1 VNEEDKSKK
10 ISDMELSLIS
20 AISGLDNKLEE
31 LDHNLALISKSGT
44 QFSNSNIS
52 ENDINKKI
60 QNFEEKLISLDKK
73 ISEKILITKND
84 KYINTIP
91 SKSKIGPVRK
101 GYALAE
107 NLRLKRIDSLE
118 QQLSDLAKQFN
129 EKFPASKNNN
139 EIKVSPMEENTKSEI
154 VITEDF
160 VYERSKGMFFAFL
173 FSIAIV
179 FLLIIVS
186 TGTNIFI

>member
-1 VNEEDKSKK
+1 MNEEDKSKK

-31 LDHNLALISKSGT
+31 LDHNLALISKSGI

>member
-1 VNEEDKSKK
+1 MNEEDKSKK

-31 LDHNLALISKSGT
+31 LDHNLALISKSGI

-73 ISEKILITKND
+73 ISEKILISKND

-139 EIKVSPMEENTKSEI
+139 EIKVSSMEENTKSEI

-160 VYERSKGMFFAFL
+160 VCERSKGMFFAFL

>member
-1 VNEEDKSKK
+1 MNEEDKSKK

-73 ISEKILITKND
+73 ISEKILISKND

-173 FSIAIV
+173 FFIAII

>member
-31 LDHNLALISKSGT
+31 LDHNLALISKSGI

-73 ISEKILITKND
+73 ISEKILISKND

-118 QQLSDLAKQFN
+118 QQLSDLAIQFN

-139 EIKVSPMEENTKSEI
+139 EIKVSSIEENTKSEI

-173 FSIAIV
+173 FSIAII

>member
-1 VNEEDKSKK
+1 MNEEDKSKK

-31 LDHNLALISKSGT
+31 LDHNLALISKSGI

-73 ISEKILITKND
+73 ISEKILISKND

-118 QQLSDLAKQFN
+118 QQLSDLTKQFN

-139 EIKVSPMEENTKSEI
+139 EIKVSSMKENTISEI

-173 FSIAIV
+173 FSIAII

>member
-31 LDHNLALISKSGT
+31 LDHNLALISKSGI

-73 ISEKILITKND
+73 ISEKILISKND

-139 EIKVSPMEENTKSEI
+139 EIKVSSIEENTKSEI

-173 FSIAIV
+173 FSIAII

>member
-1 VNEEDKSKK
+1 MNEEDKSKK

-173 FSIAIV
+173 FSIAII

>member
-1 VNEEDKSKK
+1 MNEEDKSKK

-31 LDHNLALISKSGT
+31 LDHNLALISKSGI

-52 ENDINKKI
+52 ENDINIKI

-73 ISEKILITKND
+73 ISEKILISKND

-139 EIKVSPMEENTKSEI
+139 EIKVSSMEENTKSEI

-173 FSIAIV
+173 FSIAII

>member
-1 VNEEDKSKK
+1 MNEEDKSKK

-101 GYALAE
+101 GYALSE

-139 EIKVSPMEENTKSEI
+139 EIKVSSMEENTKSKI

-160 VYERSKGMFFAFL
+160 VYERSKGIFFAFL
-173 FSIAIV
+173 FSIAII

>member
-31 LDHNLALISKSGT
+31 LDHNLALISKSGI

-73 ISEKILITKND
+73 ISDKILISKND

-173 FSIAIV
+173 FSIAII

>member
-1 VNEEDKSKK
+1 MNEEDKSKK

-31 LDHNLALISKSGT
+31 LDHNLALISKSGI

-73 ISEKILITKND
+73 ISDKILISKND

-173 FSIAIV
+173 FSIAII

>member
-1 VNEEDKSKK
+1 MNEEDKSKK

-31 LDHNLALISKSGT
+31 LDHNLALISKSGI

-139 EIKVSPMEENTKSEI
+139 EIKVSPIEENTKSEI

-173 FSIAIV
+173 FSIAII

>member
-1 VNEEDKSKK
+1 MNEEDKSKK

-31 LDHNLALISKSGT
+31 LDHNLALISKSGIK
-44 QFSNSNIS
+44 FSNSNIS

-73 ISEKILITKND
+73 ISDKILISKND

-139 EIKVSPMEENTKSEI
+139 EIKVSTIEENTKSEI

-173 FSIAIV
+173 FSIAII

>member
-1 VNEEDKSKK
+1 MNEEDKSKK

-31 LDHNLALISKSGT
+31 LDHNLALISKSGIK
-44 QFSNSNIS
+44 FSNSNIS

-73 ISEKILITKND
+73 ISEKILISKND

-139 EIKVSPMEENTKSEI
+139 EIKVSTIEENTKSEI

-173 FSIAIV
+173 FSIAII

>member
-1 VNEEDKSKK
+1 MNEEDKSKK

-31 LDHNLALISKSGT
+31 LDHNLALISKSGI

-118 QQLSDLAKQFN
+118 QQLSDLAIQFN

-139 EIKVSPMEENTKSEI
+139 EIKVSSIEENTKSEI

>member
-1 VNEEDKSKK
+1 MNEEDKSKK

-31 LDHNLALISKSGT
+31 LDHNLALISKSGI

-73 ISEKILITKND
+73 ISEKILISKND

-139 EIKVSPMEENTKSEI
+139 EIKVSSMKENTISEI

-173 FSIAIV
+173 FSIAII

>member
-1 VNEEDKSKK
+1 MNEEDKSKK

-31 LDHNLALISKSGT
+31 LDHNLALISKSGIK
-44 QFSNSNIS
+44 FSNSNIS

-73 ISEKILITKND
+73 ISEKILISKND

-139 EIKVSPMEENTKSEI
+139 EIKVSTIEENTKSEI

>member
-1 VNEEDKSKK
+1 MNEEDKSKK

-73 ISEKILITKND
+73 ISEKILISKND

-139 EIKVSPMEENTKSEI
+139 EIKVSSIEENTKSEI

-173 FSIAIV
+173 FSIAII

>member
-1 VNEEDKSKK
+1 MNEEDKSKK

-139 EIKVSPMEENTKSEI
+139 EIKVSSMEENTKSKI

-173 FSIAIV
+173 FSIAII

>member
-1 VNEEDKSKK
+1 MNEEDKSKK

-31 LDHNLALISKSGT
+31 LDHNLALISKSGI

-139 EIKVSPMEENTKSEI
+139 EIKVS
-154 VITEDF
+154 
-160 VYERSKGMFFAFL
+160 
-173 FSIAIV
+173 SIE
-179 FLLIIVS
+179 
-186 TGTNIFI
+186 

>member
-1 VNEEDKSKK
+1 MNEEDKSKK

-31 LDHNLALISKSGT
+31 LDHNLALISKSGI

-73 ISEKILITKND
+73 ISEKILISKND

-118 QQLSDLAKQFN
+118 QQLSDLAIQFN

-139 EIKVSPMEENTKSEI
+139 EIKVSSIEENTKSEI

-173 FSIAIV
+173 FSIAII

>member
-1 VNEEDKSKK
+1 MNEEHKSKK

-31 LDHNLALISKSGT
+31 LDHNLALISKSGIK
-44 QFSNSNIS
+44 FSNSNIS

-139 EIKVSPMEENTKSEI
+139 EIKVSSMEENTKSKI

-160 VYERSKGMFFAFL
+160 VYERSKGIFFAFL
-173 FSIAIV
+173 FSIAII

>member
-73 ISEKILITKND
+73 ISEKILISKND

-173 FSIAIV
+173 FSIAII

>member
-1 VNEEDKSKK
+1 MNEEDKSKK

-31 LDHNLALISKSGT
+31 LDHNLALISKSGI

-73 ISEKILITKND
+73 ISEKILISKND

-173 FSIAIV
+173 FSIAII

>member
-1 VNEEDKSKK
+1 MNEEDKSKK

-31 LDHNLALISKSGT
+31 LDHNLALISKSGIK
-44 QFSNSNIS
+44 FSNSNIS

-139 EIKVSPMEENTKSEI
+139 EIKVSSIEENTKSEI

-173 FSIAIV
+173 FSIAII

-186 TGTNIFI
+186 TVTNIFI

>member
-1 VNEEDKSKK
+1 MNEEDKSKK

-160 VYERSKGMFFAFL
+160 VYERSKA
-173 FSIAIV
+173 
-179 FLLIIVS
+179 VS
-186 TGTNIFI
+186 YTHLTLPTKA

>member
-31 LDHNLALISKSGT
+31 LDHNLALISKSGI

-139 EIKVSPMEENTKSEI
+139 EIKVSSIEENTKSEI

-173 FSIAIV
+173 FSIAII

>member
-1 VNEEDKSKK
+1 MNEEDKSKK

-31 LDHNLALISKSGT
+31 LDHNLALISKSGIK
-44 QFSNSNIS
+44 FSNSNIS

-139 EIKVSPMEENTKSEI
+139 EIKVSSMEENTKSKI

-160 VYERSKGMFFAFL
+160 VYERSKGIFFAFL
-173 FSIAIV
+173 FSIAII

>member
-1 VNEEDKSKK
+1 MNEEDKSKK

-31 LDHNLALISKSGT
+31 LDHNLALISKSGI

-73 ISEKILITKND
+73 ISDKILISKND

-139 EIKVSPMEENTKSEI
+139 EIKVSSIEENTKSEI

>member
-1 VNEEDKSKK
+1 MNEEDKSKK

-31 LDHNLALISKSGT
+31 LDNNLALISKSGIK
-44 QFSNSNIS
+44 FSNSNIS

-139 EIKVSPMEENTKSEI
+139 EIKVSSMEENTKSKI

>member
-1 VNEEDKSKK
+1 MNEEDKSKK

-73 ISEKILITKND
+73 ISEKILISKND

-173 FSIAIV
+173 FSIAII

>member
-31 LDHNLALISKSGT
+31 LDHNLALISKSGI

-73 ISEKILITKND
+73 ISEKILISKND

-139 EIKVSPMEENTKSEI
+139 EIKVSTIEENTKSEI

-173 FSIAIV
+173 FSIAII

>member
-1 VNEEDKSKK
+1 MNEEDKSKK

-31 LDHNLALISKSGT
+31 LDHNLALISKSGI

-73 ISEKILITKND
+73 ISEKILISKND

-139 EIKVSPMEENTKSEI
+139 EIKVSSMEENTKSEI

-173 FSIAIV
+173 FSIAII

>member
-1 VNEEDKSKK
+1 MNEEDKSKK

-73 ISEKILITKND
+73 ISEKILISKND

>member
-1 VNEEDKSKK
+1 MNEEDKSKK

-31 LDHNLALISKSGT
+31 LDHNLALISKSGI

-73 ISEKILITKND
+73 ISEKILISKND

-139 EIKVSPMEENTKSEI
+139 EIKVSSIEENTKSEI

-173 FSIAIV
+173 FSIAII

>member
-1 VNEEDKSKK
+1 MNEEDKSKK

-31 LDHNLALISKSGT
+31 LDHNLALISKSGI

-73 ISEKILITKND
+73 ISEKILISKND

-118 QQLSDLAKQFN
+118 QQLSDLVKQFN

-139 EIKVSPMEENTKSEI
+139 EIKVSSMEENTKSEI

-173 FSIAIV
+173 FSIAII

>member
-1 VNEEDKSKK
+1 MNEEDKSKK

-139 EIKVSPMEENTKSEI
+139 EIKVSSIEENTKSEI

-173 FSIAIV
+173 FSIAII